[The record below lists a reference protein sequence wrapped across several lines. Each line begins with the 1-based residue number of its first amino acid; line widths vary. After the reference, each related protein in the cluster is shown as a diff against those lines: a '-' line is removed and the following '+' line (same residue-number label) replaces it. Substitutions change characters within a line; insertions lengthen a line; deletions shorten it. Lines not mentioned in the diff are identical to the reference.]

1 MARKPP
7 PTPKGNKRALTH
19 GAYAQVAPAR
29 EDAKRREVFDALA
42 ADAPVRDADGGLPA
56 ADSPVVSLLAQTLVR
71 LDDLRAYIDEHGLVQ
86 HRRYS
91 SDNPKTKRARNRSG
105 RKRRNIDPLRLL
117 EMEEKLVARAE
128 RLLDSLGMTP
138 RSRAK
143 LGLDQARQFDLAREW
158 EESGRA
164 KRKRNAIEGE
174 AEELE

>member
-1 MARKPP
+1 MPHKVPP
-7 PTPKGNKRALTH
+7 PEKGNKRALTH
-19 GAYAQVAPAR
+19 GAYARVAPER

-42 ADAPVRDADGGLPA
+42 ADAPVRDADGSLPA
-56 ADSPVVSLLAQTLVR
+56 ADSPAVSLLAQTLVR

-86 HRRYS
+86 HRRYT
-91 SDNPKTKRARNRSG
+91 SDNPQTKRQRNRAK

-117 EMEEKLVARAE
+117 EMEDKLVGRAE

-158 EESGRA
+158 EQQDRD
-164 KRKRNAIEGE
+164 KRRRGSIEGTAVDE
-174 AEELE
+174 